1 MSAPSAPPERTVTS
15 ARTGDLAVF
24 AASGYAFASWISRVP
39 DVKEVLALTH
49 QWPRCQPAP

>member
-1 MSAPSAPPERTVTS
+1 MSAPSAPSERTVTS

-24 AASGYAFASWISRVP
+24 AANGYAFASWMSRVP